1 MQQAEY
7 RQVDLLA
14 SATADLMTIDAT
26 TGFESQLH
34 TAPADG
40 IYEMRIIGSTVAVQ
54 VQIFCGP
61 VSVVPVSPVPG
72 GGTIGVFPN
81 ENNTIPIQW
90 ACLAGDLVS
99 VQLRETAAATAS
111 VMATVEFVAQ

>member
-14 SATADLMTIDAT
+14 SATADLMSIDAT
-26 TGFESQLH
+26 TGFDSQLK

-40 IYEMRIIGSTVAVQ
+40 LFQIRIVGSTVAVQ

-61 VSVVPVSPVPG
+61 ASVVPVSPVPG
-72 GGTIGVFPN
+72 GGTIGVFPA
-81 ENNTIPIQW
+81 ENNSAPIQW
-90 ACLAGDLVS
+90 QCRAGDLIS

-111 VMATVEFVAQ
+111 VMAIVEFVG